1 MFHHAAP
8 CFRWCRV
15 NSLFLMVILLCF
27 GGAWRYLHHAAM
39 VRPAM
44 PRCGSPSLTI
54 TLEGYGEMVP
64 LSMPAIRDHGSR
76 KVLNKNSSRRRYPAK
91 PLPRNAG
98 TRLTPSIASGMI
110 VQPRALCAALAGY
123 RMAAMPQPR
132 NAARSQC
139 LQVAMP
145 SAPSADGASMVQR
158 WCRASAMRI
167 TGNDRHCR

>member
-110 VQPRALCAALAGY
+110 VQPRALCAALAGD
-123 RMAAMPQPR
+123 RLAAMPPGR
-132 NAARSQC
+132 NAATPQC
-139 LQVAMP
+139 RLHHPQMVA
-145 SAPSADGASMVQR
+145 AWCGDGAEHRQCEVK
-158 WCRASAMRI
+158 AMRGK
-167 TGNDRHCR
+167 GNAR